1 MNKKTRR
8 IVTFAVMMGTALAA
22 LDGTV
27 VSTAMPTITGHLGG
41 LSLYPWVFSAYLLTG
56 TVTVPIYGKLAD
68 LYGRKPLF
76 TVGAS
81 LFLLGSALC
90 GTASGMP
97 QLIAYRVIQGI
108 GSGGVLPLTSTIV
121 GDIYSVEERGRV
133 QGLFSGV
140 WGVSSVVGPLIGG
153 LMTQYLSW
161 RGIFYM
167 NLPFGLLS
175 IALLWMYLHEQTEK
189 RRPRID
195 YLGVAL
201 LTLGVSALLL
211 GIQEGGVDFPWNSW
225 PILTLL
231 ALAVVFLSLFIWQ
244 EFRAPEPVLP
254 PPLFRRRIIAVSTIG
269 AVLLGA
275 LIIVVPSY
283 LPLFIQG
290 VEGGNA
296 VEAGFGLAPLSVLWA
311 IGSYL
316 SGMLVLR
323 LGYRVSATTGVIIAS
338 LGLACLVPLGWLALS
353 QGALIALILAGTGLA
368 GIGMGVISLT
378 YLIAVQNSVPWN
390 QRGVATASNQF
401 ARTIGGAVGVS
412 ALGAVLNGQ
421 LGSRLA
427 ALGLSL
433 NNISDPT
440 QHGKKLAVND
450 LLRPETRAALPHSL
464 LTQLTASLGGSLHI
478 LFLLMFAMAIAGLAA
493 SLLLPGGAIS
503 SKTGGAST
511 ETPAQA
517 GAPAQPTSEAA
528 SAIPA
533 D

>member
-41 LSLYPWVFSAYLLTG
+41 LSLYPWVFSSYLLTG

-68 LYGRKPLF
+68 QYGRKPLF

-90 GTASGMP
+90 GTATSMP

-108 GSGGVLPLTSTIV
+108 GSGGVLLTSTIV

-153 LMTQYLSW
+153 LITQYLSW

-175 IALLWMYLHEQTEK
+175 IVLLWLYLHEQTEK

-195 YLGVAL
+195 YLGAVL

-231 ALAVVFLSLFIWQ
+231 ALAVVFLGLFVWQ

-254 PPLFRRRIIAVSTIG
+254 PPLFRRRIMAVSTIG
-269 AVLLGA
+269 ATLLGT

-296 VEAGFGLAPLSVLWA
+296 VEAGIGLAPLAVLWA
-311 IGSYL
+311 LGSLL
-316 SGMLVLR
+316 SGVLVLR

-338 LGLACLVPLGWLALS
+338 LGLACLVPLGWLSLS
-353 QGALIALILAGTGLA
+353 QGALIALILVGTGLA

-421 LGSRLA
+421 LSSRLA
-427 ALGLSL
+427 ALGISL
-433 NNISDPT
+433 NGISDPS
-440 QHGKKLAVND
+440 QHGKTLTVND
-450 LLRPETRAALPHSL
+450 LLRPETRAALPHTL
-464 LTQLTASLGGSLHI
+464 LTHLTAALGGSLNI
-478 LFLLMFAMAIAGLAA
+478 LFILMLAMGIAGFAA
-493 SLLLPGGAIS
+493 SLLLPGGPVS
-503 SKTGGAST
+503 SQSADTTT
-511 ETPAQA
+511 ETLAQA
-517 GAPAQPTSEAA
+517 EALAQPASEAA
-528 SAIPA
+528 KAMPA

>member
-90 GTASGMP
+90 GTATSMP
-97 QLIAYRVIQGI
+97 LLIAYRVIQGI

-175 IALLWMYLHEQTEK
+175 IALLWIYLHEQTEK
-189 RRPRID
+189 RRPHID
-195 YLGVAL
+195 YLGTAL

-211 GIQEGGVDFPWNSW
+211 GIQEGGVNFPWNSW

-231 ALAVVFLSLFIWQ
+231 ALAVIFLALFIWQ

-269 AVLLGA
+269 AALLGA

-296 VEAGFGLAPLSVLWA
+296 VEAGIGLAPLSVLWA
-311 IGSYL
+311 LGSYL

-323 LGYRVSATTGVIIAS
+323 LGYRISATTGVIITS
-338 LGLACLVPLGWLALS
+338 LGLACLVPLGWLSLS
-353 QGALIALILAGTGLA
+353 QGALIALILIGTGLA

-427 ALGLSL
+427 ALGISL
-433 NNISDPT
+433 NGISDPS
-440 QHGKKLAVND
+440 QHGKQLTIND
-450 LLRPETRAALPHSL
+450 LLRPETRAALPHTL
-464 LTQLTASLGGSLHI
+464 LTQLTTSLGGALHI
-478 LFLLMFAMAIAGLAA
+478 LFILMLAMGIAGLAA
-493 SLLLPGGAIS
+493 SFLLPGGAIS
-503 SKTGGAST
+503 SKSAAAPT
-511 ETPAQA
+511 ETLAQA
-517 GAPAQPTSEAA
+517 GAPAQQSEEKAGA
-528 SAIPA
+528 MPA